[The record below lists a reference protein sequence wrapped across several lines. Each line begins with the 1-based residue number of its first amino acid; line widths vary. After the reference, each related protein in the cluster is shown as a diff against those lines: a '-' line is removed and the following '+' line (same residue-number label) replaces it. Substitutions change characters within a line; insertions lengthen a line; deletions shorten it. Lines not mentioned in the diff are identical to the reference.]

1 MQILVRIPFRSRVI
15 RLLLSHRFFHM
26 QILIQDSLAG
36 VPVKDYLRR
45 ELHLSAHM
53 IKRLKYS
60 DSGITVDG
68 RRVTTRHIL
77 RAGETLVLATDDS
90 FDDAADAPAPA
101 DLPLAIVYEDE
112 DIVVP
117 SKPADMPTHP
127 SHNHTEDTV
136 ANALAYRYAQA
147 GMPFIF
153 RPINRLDRNTSGL
166 LIVARNQ
173 IAAQAL
179 NQSMRKKAIRK
190 TYLAVLS
197 GCPEPREGS
206 VSACLCRTE
215 ESIIV
220 RQVCDP
226 DHPGAQPALTE
237 YKTLAVSPSGFSL
250 VAARPVTG
258 RTHQL
263 RVHFA
268 HIGHPIV
275 GDDLYGTASPDI
287 GRQALHAWQIEFQ
300 RPSDGKELTLRADP
314 PDDFMSLVHN
324 YFPDYTIGQN

>member
-1 MQILVRIPFRSRVI
+1 MR
-15 RLLLSHRFFHM
+15 
-26 QILIQDSLAG
+26 ILIKDSAAG
-36 VPVKDYLRR
+36 IPIKDYLRR

-60 DSGITVDG
+60 DDGITVDG
-68 RRVTTRHIL
+68 LRVTTRHIL
-77 RAGETLVLATDDS
+77 RAGETLVLATDDRP
-90 FDDAADAPAPA
+90 DDAADAAKPV
-101 DLPLAIVYEDE
+101 DLPLFVVYED
-112 DIVVP
+112 DDVVVP

-136 ANALAYRYAQA
+136 ANALAYRYARA
-147 GMPFIF
+147 GIPFVF
-153 RPINRLDRNTSGL
+153 RPVNRLDRNTSGL
-166 LIVARNQ
+166 MIVAKNQ

-179 NQSMRKKAIRK
+179 NQSMRKKEIRK
-190 TYLAVLS
+190 TYLAVLH
-197 GCPEPREGS
+197 GCPEPKEGF
-206 VSACLCRTE
+206 VSACLCRTD

-220 RQVCDP
+220 RQVCEP

-237 YKTLAVSPSGFSL
+237 YSTLAVSPSGFSL

-287 GRQALHAWQIEFQ
+287 PRQALHAWQIEFS
-300 RPSDGKELTLRADP
+300 RPSDGKKLALRADP
-314 PDDFMSLVHN
+314 PNDFMALVRR
-324 YFPDYTIGQN
+324 YFPDYTIEQN